1 MAAGHAHGTE
11 GGMGTRARVVAV
23 AVLALS
29 SFGDFALAPR
39 AFAGEPAVP
48 DLVSVSSSWSSSCAV
63 RADGSVACWGSN
75 WSGQLGTGTTYDS
88 IIPQLADLD
97 GAATHVTV
105 GEAHG
110 CALMVDATLRCW
122 GGNWNG
128 QVGDLTLG
136 EIVPTPAAVPGVD
149 HVVSVGAGAYHTCAI
164 RDDGTTWCW
173 GSGGSGQLGQPGL
186 WDPQPPTQV
195 PGITTAVEVAAGDY
209 HTCVRLEDG
218 TVSCFGFFPVGE
230 YGYTEYDTP
239 TPIPGFSNAIAL
251 AGGGDFS
258 CGLVASG
265 RVKCFGGN
273 WIGQL
278 GDGTDIERI
287 NAEPVL
293 GIEDAIAIGAGS
305 MHACAVL
312 ADGTVWC
319 WGRSVEG
326 ETGKPPTEDPWRQ
339 PVPEAV
345 EGIDGATAIDAGF
358 RFTCAVAS
366 GVGMCWGANDGGQ
379 LGDRTVVGHH
389 VPAALSWVPDSEA
402 PVASEPSVA
411 IRSDSYLS
419 RDRFRVR
426 ITVAAEDDPGGTG
439 VARIEFRVSKD
450 GGATW
455 GQIHRRDQSWSRWV
469 KPTGTVIFS
478 VRAVDRVGNVGE
490 WVQTPALTPQ
500 LVQETSPS
508 VGYTGSWTSLIR
520 ARFSGGTSASTTI
533 AGDEATFTF
542 TGRSFG
548 IVSREAR
555 LAGQFQVFVD
565 GEDAGIV
572 DLKSRYRLFQRVVFA
587 RSWPTSG
594 EHTVRMVALG
604 TDLRPRVDLDAFLV
618 ID

>member
-1 MAAGHAHGTE
+1 MD
-11 GGMGTRARVVAV
+11 TRARVVAV

-29 SFGDFALAPR
+29 SFGGFAMAPR
-39 AFAGEPAVP
+39 AFAGAPAVP
-48 DLVSVSSSWSSSCAV
+48 DLVSVSSGYSSSCAV

-75 WSGQLGTGTTYDS
+75 WAGQLGNGTTYDS
-88 IIPQLADLD
+88 VIPQLTDLD
-97 GAATHVTV
+97 GAASEVTV
-105 GEAHG
+105 GEVHA
-110 CALMVDATLRCW
+110 CALMVDATVRCW
-122 GGNWNG
+122 GSNWNG
-128 QVGDLTLG
+128 QLGNLDFEPVLTP
-136 EIVPTPAAVPGVD
+136 VSVPGID
-149 HVVSVGAGAYHTCAI
+149 HVVSVGAGAYHTCSV
-164 RDDGTTWCW
+164 RDDGTAWCW
-173 GSGGSGQLGQPGL
+173 GYGGSGQLGQPGL
-186 WDPQPPTQV
+186 WEPVPPTQV
-195 PGITTAVEVAAGDY
+195 PGITTAVDVAAGDY
-209 HTCVRLEDG
+209 HTCVLLEDG
-218 TVSCFGFFPVGE
+218 TVSCFGAFGAGE
-230 YGYTEYDTP
+230 FGYTEYFEP
-239 TPIPGFSNAIAL
+239 TLIEGFNNAIAL
-251 AGGGDFS
+251 GGGADFA

-278 GDGTDIERI
+278 GDGTDVARI
-287 NAEPVL
+287 TAEPVL
-293 GIEDAIAIGAGS
+293 GIEDAIAVGVGM
-305 MHACAVL
+305 MHACATL

-319 WGRSVEG
+319 WGRSAEG
-326 ETGKPPTEDPWRQ
+326 ETGQVPSEDLWRQ
-339 PVPEAV
+339 PVPAPV
-345 EGIDGATAIDAGF
+345 DGIDGAMAADAGF
-358 RFTCAVAS
+358 RFTCAVAA

-379 LGDRTVVGHH
+379 LGDRTIIDHH
-389 VPAALSWVPDSEA
+389 VPAPLSWVPDSEA

-411 IRSDSYLS
+411 IRSDTYLS
-419 RDRFRVR
+419 GDRFRVR

-469 KPTGTVIFS
+469 RPTGTVIFS
-478 VRAVDRVGNVGE
+478 ARAVDRVGNVGE

-500 LVQETSPS
+500 LVQDTSPS
-508 VGYTGSWTSLIR
+508 VAYTGSWTTLTR
-520 ARFSGGTSASTTI
+520 ARFSGGTSASTTA

-548 IVSREAR
+548 LVSREAR

-604 TDLRPRVDLDAFLV
+604 TEGRPRVDLDAFIV